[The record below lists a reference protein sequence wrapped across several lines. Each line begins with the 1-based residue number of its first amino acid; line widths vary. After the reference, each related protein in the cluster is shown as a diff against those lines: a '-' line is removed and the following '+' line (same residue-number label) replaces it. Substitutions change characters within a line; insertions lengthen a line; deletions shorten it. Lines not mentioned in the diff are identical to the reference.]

1 MDNGIVTT
9 SDLLRLVGVMSVG
22 VGLAWA
28 FQVLGFGADSTA
40 FGQLMWVVGAA
51 AIAGAGAGTLYI
63 AKHLGDEDNT
73 AQA

>member
-1 MDNGIVTT
+1 MDDGIVTT
-9 SDLLRLVGVMSVG
+9 SDLLRLVGFMSVG

-28 FQVLGFGADSTA
+28 FQVVGFGTDGSA

-63 AKHLGDEDNT
+63 ARRLGDEDNT